1 MLPDQ
6 NALETDVGEHGE
18 PLLLATR
25 DGDLDAVLRL
35 LESRI
40 DPNAVDPVGETAL
53 FEAAA
58 SGVESVVAALLVHR
72 ADAGHESPSGMLA
85 SDLAVNPHVKTLLDL
100 GQGLT
105 VQPFARALA
114 LEQLSHPLRQQM
126 RRYIE
131 SDDESALQVPLIESA
146 GSEDSLT
153 LAVRAGDLQLSMRL
167 LESRADPNGHALSE
181 AVAKSN
187 HDLIAALL
195 LHSADPALDTPMASS
210 CDDSTKALLRLFDGR
225 ASPGDFEAAICGLG
239 LDMRERVSER
249 CPVARSGDPDLATL
263 THADQQFVMHPSI
276 SLTQD
281 VIRHVQAGD
290 AQGLIR
296 ALDGRADPNSVDELG
311 ETPLFEACASGSDNI
326 IAALLLHSA
335 DPSCSSH
342 SGMCAKDLASEPSS
356 LALVDLF
363 TVSAGV
369 PRTNQGLALERLDP
383 DMRAAVVSH
392 LKEERFDDQVCE
404 KAVLPETVQNP
415 NNRDVSMHQ
424 SERLD
429 QNILSF
435 TVAKGES
442 LMDAV
447 QEGSWQHVERL
458 IVARADPNLP
468 DDVGET
474 PLFEAVANSN
484 PSLVAALLVHSA
496 DPSWT
501 SVSGMVPLDLATD
514 PGVTGLLKTFSGAPL
529 DSSEEQV
536 VEALS
541 PRLRQA
547 VELRISS
554 HQAARDLKPD
564 ELCPDETRERC
575 ELRTFSAVQKAPTE
589 ADRCTR
595 EHVELRECDGSSPR
609 PSSSSKD
616 GFSLPQE
623 GLRMEE
629 QDGATSL
636 SRVENRNV
644 GLFTPPN
651 VVPAGIF
658 GEFTGVTEA
667 STEALLDVFQGR
679 NIVDRSKRDA
689 LALLDPFT
697 VRCVLLAALQ
707 HLHTEHTVKLHN
719 A

>member
-6 NALETDVGEHGE
+6 NPLETDVGEHGE

-35 LESRI
+35 LERRI

-131 SDDESALQVPLIESA
+131 SDGESVLQVPLESA

-181 AVAKSN
+181 AVANSN

-210 CDDSTKALLRLFDGR
+210 CDDSTKALLRLFDGK
-225 ASPGDFEAAICGLG
+225 ASPGDFEAAICVLG

-249 CPVARSGDPDLATL
+249 CPIARSRDSNLATL
-263 THADQQFVMHPSI
+263 THADPHSSI

-281 VIRHVQAGD
+281 VIRYVQAGD
-290 AQGLIR
+290 SQGLIR

-383 DMRAAVVSH
+383 DMRAAVVGH

-415 NNRDVSMHQ
+415 NSRDVSMHH

-429 QNILSF
+429 QNILSL
-435 TVAKGES
+435 TVEQGES
-442 LMDAV
+442 LMAAV

-484 PSLVAALLVHSA
+484 PSVVAALLVHSA

-501 SVSGMVPLDLATD
+501 SVSGMIPLDLATD
-514 PGVTGLLKTFSGAPL
+514 PAVTGLLKTFSGAPL
-529 DSSEEQV
+529 DSSEGQV

-554 HQAARDLKPD
+554 HQAARDMKPD
-564 ELCPDETRERC
+564 ELRLDETRERC
-575 ELRTFSAVQKAPTE
+575 EVRTSSAVQKAPTE

-595 EHVELRECDGSSPR
+595 EQVELRECDESSPR
-609 PSSSSKD
+609 RSSSSKD
-616 GFSLPQE
+616 GFSVPQE

-629 QDGATSL
+629 QDGATTL

-644 GLFTPPN
+644 GLFTLPN
-651 VVPAGIF
+651 VMPAGIF